1 MPTCW
6 PCLNNP
12 ARLLDA
18 KTQERYYTKIVER
31 YLSFCSDA
39 GNRDVLLER
48 FASLSLIEKNGRPA
62 FPTPTGASLGS
73 STKDL
78 SDVLMALRKL
88 REGIVASK
96 RLDDFAIQAYLFCI
110 RLAVLVKQPEA
121 YHPAILHLLRF
132 IHRRHPLT
140 NVELREVV
148 GYLVL
153 DMACRQGDLS
163 DAYILKRRYELRDPK
178 VDAVLQALARDNWV
192 AFRRVKGSVDG
203 HRAKLMEF
211 AEDDL
216 RTHTLK
222 AFGRTYLHTD
232 LEYLERSTGRVWTE
246 LQDKNRVGWERDGQ
260 KVIIRKIQAKS

>member
-1 MPTCW
+1 MRSK
-6 PCLNNP
+6 LNNLT
-12 ARLLDA
+12 RLLDA

-31 YLSFCSDA
+31 YLTFCSDA

-48 FASLSLIEKNGRPA
+48 FASLSIVEKNEQPV
-62 FPTPTGASLGS
+62 FPTPTSTSLGNN

-148 GYLVL
+148 SYLVL
-153 DMACRQGDLS
+153 DMACRQSDLS
-163 DAYILKRRYELRDPK
+163 DAYILKQQYDLHDPK
-178 VDAVLQALARDNWV
+178 VDAVLHALARDNWV
-192 AFRRVKGSVDG
+192 AFRRIKGSVDG
-203 HRAKLMEF
+203 HKAKLLEF

-222 AFGRTYLHTD
+222 AFGRTYLHAD
-232 LEYLERSTGRVWTE
+232 LDYLERSTGRAWAE
-246 LQDKNRVGWERDGQ
+246 LQSKNRVGWERDGQ
-260 KVIIRKIQAKS
+260 KVVIRKIQAKS